1 MHQEDV
7 LRSGLVWVE
16 IGGMRFFKFLKR
28 GGGWLLRLTSVGGKA
43 GGEPEH
49 AASETALQL
58 VYAMSD

>member
-1 MHQEDV
+1 M
-7 LRSGLVWVE
+7 W
-16 IGGMRFFKFLKR
+16 GGIFQVFVT